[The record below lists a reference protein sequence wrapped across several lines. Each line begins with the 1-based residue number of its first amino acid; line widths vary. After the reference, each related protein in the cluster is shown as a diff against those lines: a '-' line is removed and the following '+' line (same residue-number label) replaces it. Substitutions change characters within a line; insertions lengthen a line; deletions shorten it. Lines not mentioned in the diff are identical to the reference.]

1 MIDTLCP
8 LWIDTAD
15 AIAALAEKCRSAAVF
30 ALDTEADSMHSY
42 FHKVC
47 LIQVTV
53 AGEHAVI
60 DPLAVSADAL
70 SPLWKVCGDP
80 EIQVLM
86 HGADYDIRVLDRD
99 YDASI
104 HGLQDTQIMAM
115 MLGEAKT
122 GLAALLESAFDIHL
136 DKKYQR
142 ADWGRRPLTEGMVAY
157 AANDTA
163 HLQALVKVLRGR
175 LEALDRWEWTSEEFR
190 RLERVRHHVVEKD
203 SRAFERVKGVSAL
216 KGIARDRAYSLFEW
230 RDSQAQKRNIPPFKI
245 LGNASLTAMSLA
257 VPEGPRAM
265 GKVPGL
271 GPRFVQRYGK
281 EVAELLN
288 SPLKAPEYC
297 RPPRQPPVDA
307 GTKKRIARLIEARD
321 AVAERLQIDRAV
333 LCPRALIEAVAELGT
348 GIDDGAFA
356 DAGLIGWR
364 REQLAEPFLAVL
376 EA

>member
-1 MIDTLCP
+1 
-8 LWIDTAD
+8 
-15 AIAALAEKCRSAAVF
+15 
-30 ALDTEADSMHSY
+30 
-42 FHKVC
+42 
-47 LIQVTV
+47 
-53 AGEHAVI
+53 
-60 DPLAVSADAL
+60 
-70 SPLWKVCGDP
+70 
-80 EIQVLM
+80 M

-115 MLGEAKT
+115 MLGENKT

-163 HLQALVKVLRGR
+163 HLQSLVKVLRGR
-175 LEALDRWEWTSEEFR
+175 LEALDRWEWTNEEFR

-216 KGIARDRAYSLFEW
+216 KGVARARAYSLFEW

-288 SPLKAPEYC
+288 TPLKAPEYH

-321 AVAERLQIDRAV
+321 AVAEKLQIDRAV
-333 LCPRALIEAVAELGT
+333 LCPRAMIEAVAGLGS
-348 GIDDGAFA
+348 GIDDGAFD
-356 DAGLIGWR
+356 DAGLTGWR
-364 REQLAEPFLAVL
+364 REQLSAAFLTVL
-376 EA
+376 ET